1 MVLFFVLLAEIAKQ
15 DFTLFMKLKHLLFAA
30 LTATLSLS
38 ASAAETTSSV
48 RIYINPGHGS
58 FTGSDRPM
66 STIKHGNQTST
77 NVSSDTSSF
86 FESNTNL
93 QKGFGLLEKLVEY
106 GVPFDRSKNQ
116 NNSNVARRGAA
127 LDMSNNIVM
136 SHVKCG
142 GVDGGDYN
150 RNLTTIAAEVEANNF
165 DMFLS
170 IHSNASTGDH
180 NVPTHINQLLFLYR
194 GKDGNEYV
202 SGSSNM
208 AKACWVHATSNKHM
222 NYNWLSNPN
231 QPRNTESY
239 SDNRYGYYPSGKDAN
254 GYPYWIKGDITFTP
268 GWDSYTTNS
277 YSGVSYRGSYGVM
290 KHGVPGFLVEGYDHT
305 YQPGMHR
312 AMNDD
317 VCRHEG
323 EMYAKGINDYFGWGK
338 TDSYGKI
345 YGIVRD
351 HSVTMNHPYYQ
362 VTRSNTVDANTTI
375 NQTDNKKPLNGVT
388 VELYNSSGKMI
399 DSYLTDD
406 EWNGA
411 YMFKKVAPGSYTIK
425 HSRPGYG
432 DVTQSVTVTANQ
444 TNYIN
449 IDMRT
454 VADGTAV
461 QGHYAYGLKLT
472 KVDDETYTASFKSTG
487 AMSNGKII
495 LTNSSTKAQTVIE
508 TGSIKKGDN
517 SITIDAKKL
526 DADINYT
533 WAVAFDNPE
542 SKGYNQIFNNTSVAS
557 SSTRVGVA
565 IDNEETSANFGTI
578 YTITGSKLGV
588 QKFNPDFSV
597 NGSKFMANYFNY
609 PRIETN
615 SGKLYVA
622 NNDGTNPGVWV
633 YNPSGSTT
641 PSQVL
646 STQARGVAFYGT
658 GSSRKMYISGAGFA
672 YAYNIGTADSWSG
685 NMSTSLTSI
694 GKLLVNGDGDIYATD
709 NAIIASQIR
718 YSPNNVIDVPSFVV
732 SDLSGN
738 VKFNSKELNTE
749 ATDGS
754 SLEGSNGGGFAFS
767 KDKSIFAIQ
776 DGSSDNTKYEAP
788 VKIYSVKWNGS
799 TPTFIYHYTIT
810 LSGTYAV
817 DQMAFDHADN
827 LYIASRQ
834 KGLLVYAIKTPAR
847 QTVTNGSGTIKGA
860 KSPLYLVGNSDAVGN
875 WDPYKAVEFTNNG
888 QNYTITLDE
897 TVTEF
902 KISNIKSEASGD
914 WTEFDK
920 GIHSA
925 DAVITNGGTVT
936 LSHKNGSN
944 IVLPWAGVWNITVA
958 GDLSTMTATTS
969 TPRPLYIVGNTEE
982 LGAWDTEKAIK
993 VAHDGKNYSITL
1005 DENVTAF
1012 KISTSK
1018 GDETAFNNGNLAIND
1033 AITNGESV
1041 NLVANKDGGN
1051 IVLPWDGVWNITI
1064 SDDLSKLTATTETPK
1079 PLTPLYIVGN
1089 TEELGAW
1096 NTENAVEVSNNRI
1109 NYSITLDE
1117 SVTEFKIST
1126 NKGDETT
1133 FNNGNLAVSN
1143 PISNGV
1149 NVNLIADAEGSKIAL
1164 PWAGVWNITIAGD
1177 LSTLTATTSTPRPL
1191 YIVGNT
1197 AEIGAWDPANAVK
1210 IAHNGTN
1217 YNITLDENVTAFK
1230 LSTGKG
1236 DISGNWDAFD
1246 AGNLTYDAAI
1256 TNGGTVNLIAKWG
1269 TNFVLPWEG
1278 VWNITIANDLSTL
1291 TAFTSTPDPNVGP
1304 EIGPEPENAPNPDAE
1319 TPETPEADEPEDANA
1334 EGYFAYALSSSKSG
1348 NNYVFSFKSTGA
1360 RKNGIIILTNTSTN
1374 KTTEIKTGAIKKG
1387 ENTINVNAYDIP
1399 KGTYTWA
1406 VKIKNNANTKEQE
1419 IKTDNS
1425 VVYNDGTRYAR
1436 IGVAIDNNP
1445 TSKYFGTIYTM
1456 TARGQGL
1463 QKFNA
1468 DMSRNGSKILT
1479 NQFGKDNDETNANRY
1494 VRSNRLEVNEG
1505 KVYIAN
1511 YAAGAPGVFVYDPS
1525 GTTATKV
1532 SNSTY
1537 FERAI
1542 AFYGTGTSRKAF
1554 GSHNSTYNVQ
1564 RFDIGTN
1571 SSWTSGSPAKS
1582 YTNSTVL
1589 QNGDGD
1595 ILVTD
1600 KAVIVSQC
1608 RYGDNN
1614 LSVNPAFAV
1623 FDHDLNLKYKSDA
1636 INSTLNGTSNG
1647 GMAISPDYK
1656 TFAIIDGQFETAPA
1670 SGVFKNNDLNVQ
1682 VYSVSWNGSTPTF
1695 THQYGFT
1702 LSGTRQVDQMEFDYA
1717 GNLYIAS
1724 REKGLL
1730 KWAVRT
1736 SARETTTNALS
1747 TYTITG
1753 MANPA
1758 PSNVVATRKC
1768 KDEGNNTTAG
1778 TVDAEIT
1785 WKGDAGK
1792 YRIYYQTMR
1801 RDASGN
1807 RVDDNSTWQLAGEA
1821 TIASGT
1827 TGNYTHKNLAHG
1839 GDYARIYNYKVVNYY
1854 SDANYEGLSK
1864 SISGKGRTVTSY
1876 PPLVPVNV
1884 AFTQS
1889 SVEVDGVTQY
1899 TLNPQ
1904 LNISLNKDVFNAALL
1919 DDNDEPV
1926 KATKYVIVVDEATAT
1941 KLNAA
1946 SNVKAMGRF
1955 YRGPATMTANN
1966 CNHFTINDWYMVVDI
1981 EDVTPSDDLSKATK
1995 SIVWKDVDL
2004 TYTYKPQV
2012 YTSAVRTFNF
2022 TANNPES
2029 AAYKINL
2036 PSPQWNANSND
2047 GSGMG
2052 NVAQAVPV
2060 KGNIIETLVGNEDYP
2075 MGTFQKIGDLENPTN
2090 PVSITEANVIGAVGC
2105 IDPIPVTDEILN
2117 EWDITYTLILKDK
2130 EGNVISEAVQENNAT
2145 NKELYSNVQ
2154 KRIVDILGLNVGR
2167 DETTAPDGRARYTY
2181 NAEKND
2187 NYTLVVRTNYRKTVD
2202 GELVEMTS
2210 ESESSITVNPSF
2222 PAPALNGGTSSPG
2235 YVFLETSTHWDEKAN
2250 VEGDDD
2256 EYGGYFKYFY
2266 DVVMDLHW
2274 FPFEDNLVR
2283 YMGYYGKSSTGWD
2296 CVGHPVESDLWEPYQ
2311 AASIITDSEVISY
2324 NNRISKDESKALF
2337 KPVGYTKGATNWST
2351 LLAEECHAPIK
2362 VHYVWAGNEKIDDY
2376 SNAKINCEVN
2386 ANYPVVIYNQPTINV
2401 STTYQEGAYD
2411 ISAPLTRSATNG
2423 KDLYVITA
2431 NLSYQDL
2438 GMDGLVEAQDITT
2451 GLEDVALGKGT
2462 LRVYPN
2468 PATSMVTLQA
2478 PITITNV
2485 KIFTIDG
2492 QLVKEFDAD
2501 DTKVRFNVSDLNAGV
2516 YIIHAAET
2524 TTRLI
2529 KK

>member
-1 MVLFFVLLAEIAKQ
+1 MKIKQLLLAA
-15 DFTLFMKLKHLLFAA
+15 M
-30 LTATLSLS
+30 TATLSLN
-38 ASAAETTSSV
+38 ASAANPEDV

-77 NVSSDTSSF
+77 NVGTDTAGF

-208 AKACWVHATSNKHM
+208 AKKCWVHATSNKHM

-268 GWDSYTTNS
+268 GWDSYTNNS

-305 YQPGMHR
+305 YQPGLHR
-312 AMNDD
+312 ALNDD
-317 VCRHEG
+317 VARHEG

-338 TDSYGKI
+338 KDSYGKI

-351 HSVTMNHPYYQ
+351 HSVTMNHPFYQ
-362 VTRSNTVDANTTI
+362 VTRSNTVDANTSI
-375 NQTDNKKPLNGVT
+375 NQTDNKKPINHVT
-388 VELYNSSGKMI
+388 VELYNSSGALV

-425 HSRPGYG
+425 HSRVGYG
-432 DVTQSVTVTANQ
+432 DVTQSVTVTADQ
-444 TNYIN
+444 TNYLN

-495 LTNSSTKAQTVIE
+495 LTNSSTKEQTVIE

-526 DADINYT
+526 DADINYS

-588 QKFNPDFSV
+588 QKFNPDFTL

-672 YAYNIGTADSWSG
+672 YGYNIGSADSWSG
-685 NMSTSLTSI
+685 GASTTFSALGT
-694 GKLLVNGDGDIYATD
+694 LLVNGDGDIYATD

-718 YSPNNVIDVPSFVV
+718 YSPNNVIDVPSFAV

-754 SLEGSNGGGFAFS
+754 SLEGCNGGGFAFS

-817 DQMAFDHADN
+817 DQIAFDHADN

-925 DAVITNGGTVT
+925 DAAITNGGTVT

-993 VAHDGKNYSITL
+993 IAHDGKNYNITL

-1018 GDETAFNNGNLAIND
+1018 GDEATFNNGNLAISD
-1033 AITNGESV
+1033 AITNGETV

-1096 NTENAVEVSNNRI
+1096 NTENAVEVSNDRI

-1149 NVNLIADAEGSKIAL
+1149 NVNLVADADGSKIAL

-1191 YIVGNT
+1191 GSLYIVGGSY
-1197 AEIGAWDPANAVK
+1197 AIGDWDPSKAVEIGNDGENYTITIKAPA
-1210 IAHNGTN
+1210 T
-1217 YNITLDENVTAFK
+1217 EFK
-1230 LSTGKG
+1230 LSTNKG
-1236 DISGNWDAFD
+1236 VTPNVWTEFD
-1246 AGNLTYDAAI
+1246 AGNLTTNEAI
-1256 TNGGTVNLIAKWG
+1256 TNGGTINLIAQHSYN
-1269 TNFVLPWEG
+1269 NFILPWEG
-1278 VWNITIANDLSTL
+1278 EWNITISRDLSTL
-1291 TAFTSTPDPNVGP
+1291 TASTTTPNPYEGP
-1304 EIGPEPENAPNPDAE
+1304 GIGPEPENAPNPDAE
-1319 TPETPEADEPEDANA
+1319 IPEVEEPEDANA
-1334 EGYFAYALSSSKSG
+1334 EGYFAYDLQSSKSG
-1348 NNYVFSFKSTGA
+1348 NVYTFSFKSTGA
-1360 RKNGIIILTNTSTN
+1360 RKNGVIVLTNTST
-1374 KTTEIKTGAIKKG
+1374 KETKEIKTGAIIKG
-1387 ENTINVNAYDIP
+1387 QNTVTVNAYDIA
-1399 KGTYTWA
+1399 KGDYTWA
-1406 VKIKNNANTKEQE
+1406 IKLQNNANSNVTQVGS
-1419 IKTDNS
+1419 DNS
-1425 VVYNDGTRYAR
+1425 ITYYGNSADAR
-1436 IGVAIDNNP
+1436 IGIAIDNDQ
-1445 TSKYFGTIYTM
+1445 TSANFGTIYTL
-1456 TARGQGL
+1456 TAMGQGL
-1463 QKFNA
+1463 QKFNP
-1468 DMSRNGSKILT
+1468 DLSKNGGKLIT
-1479 NQFGKDNDETNANRY
+1479 GMFGKDTDASTSSNKFY
-1494 VRSNRLEVNEG
+1494 RSNRIEVENG

-1511 YAAGAPGVFVYDPS
+1511 YANYNTGMWEYDP
-1525 GTTATKV
+1525 ATNASPRNITNV
-1532 SNSTY
+1532 Y
-1537 FERAI
+1537 YERGL
-1542 AFYGTGTSRKAF
+1542 AFYGEGSSRKVF
-1554 GSHNSTYNVQ
+1554 STHENRLQ
-1564 RFDIGTN
+1564 RFDIGTGT
-1571 SSWTSGSPAKS
+1571 SWTSGSPAKS
-1582 YTNSTVL
+1582 YTTAGVMD
-1589 QNGDGD
+1589 NGDGD
-1595 ILVTD
+1595 VLVTD
-1600 KAVIVSQC
+1600 KVVIVSQN
-1608 RYGDNN
+1608 RYAGNN
-1614 LSVNPAFAV
+1614 LSVAPAFAV
-1623 FDHDLNLKYKSDA
+1623 FDHNLNLILKSDV
-1636 INSTLNGTSNG
+1636 INSTLNGSSNG
-1647 GMAISPDYK
+1647 GMAITPDYK
-1656 TFAIIDGQFETAPA
+1656 TFAIADGYNESTKADI
-1670 SGVFKNNDLNVQ
+1670 SVQ
-1682 VYSVSWNGSTPTF
+1682 VYSVTWNGSTPTF
-1695 THQYGFT
+1695 THQYSIP
-1702 LSGTRQVDQMEFDYA
+1702 LSGTKLVDQMEFDHA
-1717 GNLYIAS
+1717 GNLLIAS
-1724 REKGLL
+1724 RQKGLL
-1730 KWAVRT
+1730 KWAVKT
-1736 SARETTTNALS
+1736 SARATTTNALS
-1747 TYTITG
+1747 SYTITG
-1753 MANPA
+1753 LGRDVA
-1758 PSNVVATRKC
+1758 PTNVVATRKC
-1768 KDEGNNTTAG
+1768 NGEGGNSAAG

-1785 WKGDAGK
+1785 WSGDAGDYK
-1792 YRIYYQTMR
+1792 VYYQTMR
-1801 RDASGN
+1801 RNASGN
-1807 RVDDNSTWQLAGEA
+1807 REYDNNGTWVEAGTA
-1821 TIASGT
+1821 TIASGST
-1827 TGNYTHKNLAHG
+1827 TGKFTHKNLAS
-1839 GDYARIYNYKVVNYY
+1839 GDGYARIYNYKVANYY
-1854 SDANYEGLSK
+1854 SAASYVSETKSK

-1876 PPLVPVNV
+1876 PTQVPVNV

-1899 TLNPQ
+1899 TLDPQ
-1904 LNISLNKDVFNAALL
+1904 LNISLNTDVFNASLL
-1919 DDNDEPV
+1919 DDNDESV
-1926 KATKYVIVVDEATAT
+1926 KATKYVVVVDAATA
-1941 KLNAA
+1941 KILNRA
-1946 SNVKAMGRF
+1946 SNVDEVGRF
-1955 YRGPATMTANN
+1955 YCGPATMTANN
-1966 CNHFTINDWYMVVDI
+1966 CNHFGINDWYMVVDV
-1981 EDVTPSDDLSKATK
+1981 EDVTPADDLSKATK
-1995 SIVWKDVDL
+1995 SLVWKDVDFD
-2004 TYTYKPQV
+2004 YTYKAQV

-2022 TANNPES
+2022 TANALES
-2029 AAYKINL
+2029 ATCKISF
-2036 PSPQWNANSND
+2036 PITQWKANSND
-2047 GSGMG
+2047 GSGIG
-2052 NVAQAVPV
+2052 NVAEAIPV
-2060 KGNIIETLVGNEDYP
+2060 TGNIIESLAGNEDYP
-2075 MGTFQKIGDLENPTN
+2075 MGTFQKIGDIENPTN
-2090 PVSITEANVIGAVGC
+2090 PVEMTKANMIGAIGY
-2105 IDPIPVTDEILN
+2105 IDPLPVVDEILN

-2130 EGNVISEAVQENNAT
+2130 EGKVISEVVQESNAT

-2167 DETTAPDGRARYTY
+2167 DETTSPDGRTRYTY
-2181 NAEKND
+2181 NAGKND
-2187 NYTLVVRTNYRKTVD
+2187 NYTLLVRTTYRKTID
-2202 GELVEMTS
+2202 GKLVEKIN
-2210 ESESSITVNPSF
+2210 ESEAPITVNPSF
-2222 PAPALNGGTSSPG
+2222 PEPVIDPYKTPG
-2235 YVFLETSTHWDEKAN
+2235 YVMLETGTHWDANAEKS
-2250 VEGDDD
+2250 EEDQS
-2256 EYGGYFKYFY
+2256 GGYFKYYY
-2266 DVVMDLHW
+2266 DVVMDVTW
-2274 FPFEDNLVR
+2274 NPFNDNMVR
-2283 YMGYYGKSSTGWD
+2283 YMGYYGKGWD
-2296 CVGHPVESDLWEPYQ
+2296 CVGHPVESNIWELYQ
-2311 AASIITDSEVISY
+2311 AASILTDADIEGYYNKRITNDFKE
-2324 NNRISKDESKALF
+2324 EKATL
-2337 KPVGYTKGATNWST
+2337 KGIGYTKGATNWST
-2351 LLAEECHAPIK
+2351 LLAEKGHIPVK
-2362 VHYVWAGNEKIDDY
+2362 VHYVWAGNEKLTDKSKASVTWEI
-2376 SNAKINCEVN
+2376 S
-2386 ANYPVVIYNQPTINV
+2386 ANYPVVICDEPMIKV
-2401 STTYQEGAYD
+2401 STTGNNDIYD
-2411 ISAPLTRSATNG
+2411 ISTPQTRSRSAVGG
-2423 KDLYVITA
+2423 KDLVVIATT
-2431 NLSYQDL
+2431 NQQYKSMEMDEIVENNDL
-2438 GMDGLVEAQDITT
+2438 IFT
-2451 GLEDVALGKGT
+2451 GVEDVAFGKGV
-2462 LRVYPN
+2462 LMVYPN
-2468 PATSMVTLQA
+2468 PAQSEVTIRSTTALGD
-2478 PITITNV
+2478 V

-2492 QLVKEFDAD
+2492 QLVKEFESGE
-2501 DTKVRFNVSDLNAGV
+2501 TKAKLNVSDLTSGV
-2516 YIIHAAET
+2516 YVVSASST
-2524 TTRLI
+2524 TTRMI

>member
-1 MVLFFVLLAEIAKQ
+1 MKRDFFLWFCFFVFLAKIAKQ

-30 LTATLSLS
+30 LTATLSLG

-208 AKACWVHATSNKHM
+208 AKKCWVHATSNKHM

-254 GYPYWIKGDITFTP
+254 GYPYWIKGDITFTH
-268 GWDSYTTNS
+268 GWDRHTNKS

-305 YQPGMHR
+305 YQPAMHR
-312 AMNDD
+312 ALNDD
-317 VCRHEG
+317 VARHEG

-351 HSVTMNHPYYQ
+351 HSVTMNHPFYQ
-362 VTRSNTVDANTTI
+362 VTRSNTVDANTSI
-375 NQTDNKKPLNGVT
+375 NQTDNKKPINHVT
-388 VELYNSSGKMI
+388 VELYNSSGALV

-425 HSRPGYG
+425 HSRVGYG
-432 DVTQSVTVTANQ
+432 EVTQSVTVTANQ
-444 TNYIN
+444 TNYLN

-472 KVDDETYTASFKSTG
+472 KVDDATYTASFKSTG

-495 LTNSSTKAQTVIE
+495 LTNSSTKEQTIIE

-542 SKGYNQIFNNTSVAS
+542 SKGYKQIFNNTSVAS

-588 QKFNPDFSV
+588 QKFNPNFSV

-615 SGKLYVA
+615 SGKLYVV

-672 YAYNIGTADSWSG
+672 YGYNIGSADSWSG
-685 NMSTSLTSI
+685 GASTTFSAL

-718 YSPNNVIDVPSFVV
+718 YAPNNVIDVPSFAV
-732 SDLSGN
+732 SDLSRN
-738 VKFNSKELNTE
+738 IKFNSKELNTE

-860 KSPLYLVGNSDAVGN
+860 KSPLYLVGNSNTVGN

-888 QNYTITLDE
+888 KNYTITLDE

-925 DAVITNGGTVT
+925 EAAITNGGTVT

-958 GDLSTMTATTS
+958 GDLSTLTATTS

-982 LGAWDTEKAIK
+982 LGAWDTEKAVK
-993 VAHDGKNYSITL
+993 VAHNGKNYTITL

-1018 GDETAFNNGNLAIND
+1018 GDETAFNNGNLTIND

-1149 NVNLIADAEGSKIAL
+1149 NVNLVADAEGGKIAL

-1191 YIVGNT
+1191 GSLYIVGGSY
-1197 AEIGAWDPANAVK
+1197 AIGDWDPSKAVEIGNDGENYTITIKAPA
-1210 IAHNGTN
+1210 T
-1217 YNITLDENVTAFK
+1217 EFK
-1230 LSTGKG
+1230 LSTKRGG
-1236 DISGNWDAFD
+1236 WSEFD
-1246 AGNLTYDAAI
+1246 AGNLTTNEAI
-1256 TNGGTVNLIAKWG
+1256 TNGCTINLIAQHSYN
-1269 TNFVLPWEG
+1269 NFILPWEG
-1278 VWNITIANDLSTL
+1278 EWNITISRDLSTL
-1291 TAFTSTPDPNVGP
+1291 TASTTTPNPYEGP
-1304 EIGPEPENAPNPDAE
+1304 GIGPEPENAPNPDAE
-1319 TPETPEADEPEDANA
+1319 PGETPEGEDPEAA
-1334 EGYFAYALSSSKSG
+1334 QTEGYFAYDLQSSKSG
-1348 NNYVFSFKSTGA
+1348 NDYIFKFKSTGA
-1360 RKNGIIILTNTSTN
+1360 KNNGYIVLTNKSTGV
-1374 KTTEIKTGAIKKG
+1374 KTEIRTKIIKG
-1387 ENTINVNAYDIP
+1387 DNTVTINAYDIL
-1399 KGTYTWA
+1399 KGNYTWA
-1406 VKIKNNANTKEQE
+1406 VKIKNKANSEVKQ
-1419 IKTDNS
+1419 IASNNS
-1425 VVYNDGTRYAR
+1425 ITYYGNSNNAR
-1436 IGVAIDNNP
+1436 IGVAIDNDQ
-1445 TSKYFGTIYTM
+1445 TSANFGTIYTL
-1456 TARGQGL
+1456 TAMGQGL
-1463 QKFNA
+1463 QKFNP
-1468 DMSRNGSKILT
+1468 DLSTNGGKLIT
-1479 NQFGKDNDETNANRY
+1479 GKFGKDTDASTSSY
-1494 VRSNRLEVNEG
+1494 KFYRSNRIEVEDG

-1511 YAAGAPGVFVYDPS
+1511 YANYNTGMWEYDPVTNAS
-1525 GTTATKV
+1525 PRNITNV
-1532 SNSTY
+1532 Y
-1537 FERAI
+1537 YERGL
-1542 AFYGTGTSRKAF
+1542 AFYGEGSSRKVF
-1554 GSHNSTYNVQ
+1554 STHENNLQ
-1564 RFDIGTN
+1564 RFDIGTGT
-1571 SSWTSGSPAKS
+1571 SWTSGSPAKK
-1582 YTNSTVL
+1582 YTTAGIMD
-1589 QNGDGD
+1589 NGDGD
-1595 ILVTD
+1595 VLVTD
-1600 KAVIVSQC
+1600 KAVIVSQN
-1608 RYGDNN
+1608 RYAGNN
-1614 LSVNPAFAV
+1614 LSVAPAFAV
-1623 FDHDLNLKYKSDA
+1623 FDHNLNLILKSDV
-1636 INSTLNGTSNG
+1636 INNTLNGSSNG
-1647 GMAISPDYK
+1647 GMAITPDYK
-1656 TFAIIDGQFETAPA
+1656 TFAIADGYNESTKA
-1670 SGVFKNNDLNVQ
+1670 DINVQ

-1695 THQYGFT
+1695 THQYSIP
-1702 LSGTRQVDQMEFDYA
+1702 LSGTKLVDQMEFDYA

-1730 KWAVRT
+1730 KWAVKT
-1736 SARETTTNALS
+1736 SDRVTTTNARS
-1747 TYTITG
+1747 EYTITG
-1753 MANPA
+1753 LANTA
-1758 PSNVVATRKC
+1758 PTNVVATRKC
-1768 KDEGNNTTAG
+1768 YSEGSNNTAG

-1785 WKGDAGK
+1785 WKGEAGQ

-1807 RVDDNSTWQLAGEA
+1807 RVEDNSTWQLAGTA
-1821 TIASGT
+1821 NIASGAT
-1827 TGNYTHKNLAHG
+1827 TGKYTHQNLAHG

-1854 SDANYEGLSK
+1854 SSANHEGLSK

-1876 PPLVPVNV
+1876 PPQVPVNV

-1889 SVEVDGVTQY
+1889 SIEVDGVTQY
-1899 TLNPQ
+1899 TLDPQ
-1904 LNISLNKDVFNAALL
+1904 LNISLNADVFNTSLL
-1919 DDNDEPV
+1919 DDNDELV
-1926 KATKYVIVVDEATAT
+1926 KATKYVVVVDAATA
-1941 KLNAA
+1941 KILNRA
-1946 SNVKAMGRF
+1946 SNVEEVGRF
-1955 YRGPATMTANN
+1955 YCGPATMTANN
-1966 CNHFTINDWYMVVDI
+1966 CNHFGINDWYMVVDF
-1981 EDVTPSDDLSKATK
+1981 ENVTPADDLSKATK
-1995 SIVWKDVDL
+1995 SLVWKDVEL
-2004 TYTYKPQV
+2004 THTYKPQV

-2022 TANNPES
+2022 VANDSES

-2052 NVAQAVPV
+2052 NVAEAIPV
-2060 KGNIIETLVGNEDYP
+2060 TGNIIESLASNEDYP
-2075 MGTFQKIGDLENPTN
+2075 MGTFQKIGDIENPTN
-2090 PVSITEANVIGAVGC
+2090 PISITKANVIGATGC
-2105 IDPIPVTDEILN
+2105 IDPLPVVDEILN

-2130 EGNVISEAVQENNAT
+2130 EGKVISEVVQESNAT
-2145 NKELYSNVQ
+2145 NKELYSNTQ

-2167 DETTAPDGRARYTY
+2167 DETTSPDGRTRYAY
-2181 NAEKND
+2181 NAGKND
-2187 NYTLVVRTNYRKTVD
+2187 NYTLLVRTTYRKTID
-2202 GELVEMTS
+2202 GKLVEKTN
-2210 ESESSITVNPSF
+2210 ESEAPITVNPSF
-2222 PAPALNGGTSSPG
+2222 PNPELDEYSCPG
-2235 YVFLETSTHWDEKAN
+2235 YLFLEESTHWDEKAN

-2266 DVVMDLHW
+2266 DVAMDIKW
-2274 FPFEDNLVR
+2274 IDFNDNLVR
-2283 YMGYYGKSSTGWD
+2283 YMGYYGKGKD
-2296 CVGHPVESDLWEPYQ
+2296 CVGHPVESNIWTPYQ
-2311 AASIITDSEVISY
+2311 AASILTDEVVGRY
-2324 NNRISKDESKALF
+2324 NNRITNNNKDYTKAQL
-2337 KPVGYTKGATNWST
+2337 KGIGYTGSENWSA
-2351 LLAEECHAPIK
+2351 LATEAGHFPIK
-2362 VHYVWAGNEKIDDY
+2362 VHYAWAGNEKLTVRDSASIQWEL
-2376 SNAKINCEVN
+2376 S
-2386 ANYPVVIYNQPTINV
+2386 ANYPVVIYDEPMIKV
-2401 STTYQEGAYD
+2401 STTYQEGVHD
-2411 ISAPLTRSATNG
+2411 ISAPLTRNAVGG
-2423 KDLYVITA
+2423 KDMYVITTT
-2431 NLSYQDL
+2431 NQKYQAL
-2438 GMDGLVEAQDITT
+2438 VMDDIIEVKDEITT
-2451 GLEDVALGKGT
+2451 GVEDVNVAKGT
-2462 LRVYPN
+2462 LRLYPN
-2468 PATSMVTLQA
+2468 PANSVVTLQA
-2478 PITITNV
+2478 WTVLDDV
-2485 KIFTIDG
+2485 KVFTIDG
-2492 QLVKEFDAD
+2492 QLVKEFDAN
-2501 DTKVRFNVSDLNAGV
+2501 DTKVKFNVSDLPAGV
-2516 YIIHAAET
+2516 YIIHAAGA
-2524 TTRLI
+2524 TTRMI

>member
-1 MVLFFVLLAEIAKQ
+1 
-15 DFTLFMKLKHLLFAA
+15 MKLKHLLLAA
-30 LTATLSLS
+30 VTATLSLS

-66 STIKHGNQTST
+66 STIKHGSQTST
-77 NVSSDTSSF
+77 SVGSDTAGF

-116 NNSNVARRGAA
+116 SNSNAARKGAA
-127 LDMSNNIVM
+127 LDMSQNIVM

-150 RNLTTIAAEVEANNF
+150 RNLNTIAAEVEANNF
-165 DMFLS
+165 DMFIS

-180 NVPTHINQLLFLYR
+180 NVPTHINQVLFLYR
-194 GKDGNEYV
+194 GTDGNPYV
-202 SGSSNM
+202 SGSDKM

-290 KHGVPGFLVEGYDHT
+290 KHKVPGFLVEGYDHT
-305 YQPGMHR
+305 YQPGLHR

-317 VCRHEG
+317 VARHEG

-351 HSVTMNHPYYQ
+351 HSVVMDNPYYQ

-375 NQTDNKKPLNGVT
+375 NQTDNKKPLNGVS
-388 VELYNSSGKMI
+388 VSLYNSSGTLV

-461 QGHYAYGLKLT
+461 QGHYAYGLSLT
-472 KVDDETYTASFKSTG
+472 ESSDKKTYTASFKSTG

-495 LTNSSTKAQTVIE
+495 LTNKSTGAQTVIQTGAIQQGSNSVTIDAQTLE
-508 TGSIKKGDN
+508 TDEKYSWAVVFDNPASKGYKLLKEDN
-517 SITIDAKKL
+517 SIT
-526 DADINYT
+526 YT
-533 WAVAFDNPE
+533 GTYKA
-542 SKGYNQIFNNTSVAS
+542 
-557 SSTRVGVA
+557 RVGVA
-565 IDNEETSANFGTI
+565 VDNDETSANFGTI
-578 YTITGSKLGV
+578 YTITGYGQGM
-588 QKFNPDFSV
+588 QKFNPDFSK
-597 NGSKFMANYFNY
+597 NGSKFMTSYFGISNISNSV
-609 PRIETN
+609 RLETN
-615 SGKLYVA
+615 GGKVYIA
-622 NNDGTNPGVWV
+622 NNDDSSAGVWV
-633 YNPSGSTT
+633 WNPSTSSHSRVVSTK
-641 PSQVL
+641 
-646 STQARGVAFYGT
+646 AAGVAFSGT
-658 GSSRKMYISGAGFA
+658 GSSRKMYISGPSYA
-672 YAYNIGTADSWSG
+672 YGYNIGTSDSWSSSA
-685 NMSTSLTSI
+685 STTFSNI
-694 GKLLVNGDGDIYATD
+694 GTLLVNGDGDIYVTD

-718 YSPNNVIDVPSFVV
+718 YAPNNVIDVPSFAV

-754 SLEGSNGGGFAFS
+754 SLEGCNGGGFAFS
-767 KDKSIFAIQ
+767 KDKSIFAVVEGATNIT
-776 DGSSDNTKYEAP
+776 SIEVP

-799 TPTFIYHYTIT
+799 TPTFIYHYTLS
-810 LSGTYAV
+810 LSGTYGI

-827 LYIASRQ
+827 LYLASRQ

-847 QTVTNGSGTIKGA
+847 ETRTNGSGEITGA
-860 KSPLYLVGNSDAVGN
+860 KPRTPLYIVGNSSAIGA
-875 WDPYKAVEFTNNG
+875 WDPAKAVEFTNNG
-888 QNYTITLDE
+888 NNYTITLNE
-897 TVTEF
+897 PTTEF
-902 KISNIKSEASGD
+902 KISTAKGETSGD
-914 WTEFDK
+914 WTAFDA
-920 GIHSA
+920 GNLTTNES
-925 DAVITNGGTVT
+925 ITNGGTVKLT
-936 LSHKNGSN
+936 AQHGGN

-958 GDLSTMTATTS
+958 ADLSTLTATTS
-969 TPRPLYIVGNTEE
+969 TPQPLYIVGNSDNV
-982 LGAWDTEKAIK
+982 GAWDTNNAVKFS
-993 VAHDGKNYSITL
+993 HDGSNYTFTL
-1005 DENVTAF
+1005 DESATEF

-1018 GDETAFNNGNLAIND
+1018 GDLE
-1033 AITNGESV
+1033 
-1041 NLVANKDGGN
+1041 
-1051 IVLPWDGVWNITI
+1051 
-1064 SDDLSKLTATTETPK
+1064 
-1079 PLTPLYIVGN
+1079 
-1089 TEELGAW
+1089 
-1096 NTENAVEVSNNRI
+1096 
-1109 NYSITLDE
+1109 
-1117 SVTEFKIST
+1117 
-1126 NKGDETT
+1126 T
-1133 FNNGNLAVSN
+1133 FNNGNRTPDAA
-1143 PISNGV
+1143 ITNGGTVRLSV
-1149 NVNLIADAEGSKIAL
+1149 NKEGNNIVL
-1164 PWAGVWNITIAGD
+1164 PWAGVWNIKVAND
-1177 LSTLTATTSTPRPL
+1177 FSTLTATTSTPRPL
-1191 YIVGNT
+1191 YIVGT
-1197 AEIGAWDPANAVK
+1197 TEAIGAWDPNKAVK

-1217 YNITLDENVTAFK
+1217 YNITLDENVKAFK
-1230 LSTGKG
+1230 ISTNKG
-1236 DISGNWDAFD
+1236 DWSAFD
-1246 AGNLTYDAAI
+1246 AGNLTFDAAI
-1256 TNGGTVNLIAKWG
+1256 TNGGTVNLRAEWG
-1269 TNFVLPWEG
+1269 TDFILPWEG
-1278 VWNITIANDLSTL
+1278 IWDITIANDLSTL

-1319 TPETPEADEPEDANA
+1319 TPETPEADEPEDAQT

-1348 NNYVFSFKSTGA
+1348 NDYVFNFKSTGA

-1406 VKIKNNANTKEQE
+1406 VKLQNNANSTVTQVGNNAD
-1419 IKTDNS
+1419 IVQGN
-1425 VVYNDGTRYAR
+1425 GR
-1436 IGVAIDNNP
+1436 IGVAIDNDQ
-1445 TSKYFGTIYTM
+1445 TSKNFGAIYTI
-1456 TARGQGL
+1456 TGIGKGL

-1468 DMSRNGSKILT
+1468 DMSKSGGMILT
-1479 NQFGKDNDETNANRY
+1479 GKFGQESGTTN
-1494 VRSNRLEVNEG
+1494 RSNRLEVNGG

-1511 YAAGAPGVFVYDPS
+1511 YAADNPGVWVYDPNGSETVTRVS
-1525 GTTATKV
+1525 GGG
-1532 SNSTY
+1532 Y
-1537 FERAI
+1537 YERAI
-1542 AFYGTGTSRKAF
+1542 AFYGEGANRKAF
-1554 GSHNSTYNVQ
+1554 SSHLNAKQVQ

-1571 SSWTSGSPAKS
+1571 TTWTSNSPSA
-1582 YTNSTVL
+1582 YFYQAGVL
-1589 QNGDGD
+1589 DNGDGD
-1595 ILVTD
+1595 IVATNN
-1600 KAVIVSQC
+1600 AVIVSQN
-1608 RYGDNN
+1608 RFAGNN
-1614 LSVNPAFAV
+1614 LATNPAFV
-1623 FDHDLNLKYKSDA
+1623 VLDYNMNLKYKSNV
-1636 INSTLNGTSNG
+1636 INGTLNGTNNG
-1647 GMAISPDYK
+1647 GMAITPDFK
-1656 TFAIIDGQFETAPA
+1656 TFAIADSHVEN
-1670 SGVFKNNDLNVQ
+1670 SGADISVQ
-1682 VYSVSWNGSTPTF
+1682 VYSVTWSGSTPTF
-1695 THQYGFT
+1695 THQYSFK
-1702 LSGTRQVDQMEFDYA
+1702 LSGTQQVDQMEFDHA
-1717 GNLYIAS
+1717 GNLLIAS
-1724 REKGLL
+1724 RQKGLL
-1730 KWAVRT
+1730 KWAVKT
-1736 SARETTTNALS
+1736 SARTTTTNALS
-1747 TYTITG
+1747 SYTITG

-1785 WKGDAGK
+1785 WSGDAGK

-1807 RVDDNSTWQLAGEA
+1807 RIEDNSTWQLAGEA

-1854 SDANYEGLSK
+1854 SDADYEGLSK

-1876 PPLVPVNV
+1876 PPQVPVNV
-1884 AFTQS
+1884 AFSQS

-1904 LNISLNKDVFNAALL
+1904 LNISLNEDVFNASLL

-1926 KATKYVIVVDEATAT
+1926 KATKYVIVVDEATAA

-1981 EDVTPSDDLSKATK
+1981 EDVTPSGDLSKANK

-2022 TANNPES
+2022 VANDPES
-2029 AAYKINL
+2029 AAYNINL
-2036 PSPQWNANSND
+2036 PSPQWKANSND
-2047 GSGMG
+2047 GSGIG
-2052 NVAQAVPV
+2052 NVAEAIPV
-2060 KGNIIETLVGNEDYP
+2060 TGNIIESLAGNEDYP
-2075 MGTFQKIGDLENPTN
+2075 MGTFQKIGDIENPTN
-2090 PVSITEANVIGAVGC
+2090 PISITEANVIGAVGF
-2105 IDPIPVTDEILN
+2105 IDPLPVTDDILN

-2167 DETTAPDGRARYTY
+2167 DETTSPDERVRYTY
-2181 NAEKND
+2181 NASKNEA
-2187 NYTLVVRTNYRKTVD
+2187 YTLVVRTNYSKTVD
-2202 GELVEMTS
+2202 GELIEMTNEK
-2210 ESESSITVNPSF
+2210 ESPITVNPSF
-2222 PAPALNGGTSSPG
+2222 PEPVIDPYKTPG
-2235 YVFLETSTHWDEKAN
+2235 YVFMNENHWDEKCKDN
-2250 VEGDDD
+2250 EGNDINN
-2256 EYGGYFKYFY
+2256 GYFKYYY
-2266 DVVMDLHW
+2266 DVVMDVTW
-2274 FPFEDNLVR
+2274 NPFEDNMVR
-2283 YMGYYGKSSTGWD
+2283 YMGYYGKSNKGWE
-2296 CVGHPVESDLWEPYQ
+2296 CVGHPVESNIWTPYQ
-2311 AASIITDSEVISY
+2311 AASILTDSEVLHY
-2324 NNRISKDESKALF
+2324 NTRITDNGKDLSKALLNGI
-2337 KPVGYTKGATNWST
+2337 GYTNNANWST
-2351 LLAEECHAPIK
+2351 LIAEEGHLPVK
-2362 VHYVWAGNEKIDDY
+2362 VHYVWAGNEKLTNVSEAEIAWEI
-2376 SNAKINCEVN
+2376 S
-2386 ANYPVVIYNQPTINV
+2386 ANYPVVIFDEPMIKV
-2401 STTYQEGAYD
+2401 STTANNDIYD
-2411 ISAPLTRSATNG
+2411 ISTPQTRSAVGG
-2423 KDLYVITA
+2423 KDLYVITTT
-2431 NLSYQDL
+2431 NNDYKVLN
-2438 GMDGLVEAQDITT
+2438 MDGIVETIDVTT
-2451 GLEDVALGKGT
+2451 GVEDVNVAKGT
-2462 LRVYPN
+2462 LRLYPN
-2468 PATSMVTLQA
+2468 PANSIVTLQA
-2478 PITITNV
+2478 WTVLDDV
-2485 KIFTIDG
+2485 KIFTVDG
-2492 QLVKEFDAD
+2492 QLVKEFEAD
-2501 DTKVRFNVSDLNAGV
+2501 DTRVKFNVSDLPTGV
-2516 YIIHAAET
+2516 YIVHAAGT

>member
-1 MVLFFVLLAEIAKQ
+1 
-15 DFTLFMKLKHLLFAA
+15 MKLKHLLLAVT
-30 LTATLSLS
+30 TASLALS
-38 ASAAETTSSV
+38 ASAANPNATVSQV

-208 AKACWVHATSNKHM
+208 AKKCWVHATSNKHM

-268 GWDSYTTNS
+268 GWDSYTNNS

-305 YQPGMHR
+305 YQPAMHR
-312 AMNDD
+312 ALNDD
-317 VCRHEG
+317 VARHEG

-351 HSVTMNHPYYQ
+351 HSVTMNHPFYQ
-362 VTRSNTVDANTTI
+362 VTRSNTVDANTSI
-375 NQTDNKKPLNGVT
+375 NQTDNKKPINHVT
-388 VELYNSSGKMI
+388 VELYNSSGALV

-425 HSRPGYG
+425 HSRVGYG
-432 DVTQSVTVTANQ
+432 EVTQSVTVTANQ
-444 TNYIN
+444 TNYLN

-472 KVDDETYTASFKSTG
+472 KVDDATYTASFKSTG

-495 LTNSSTKAQTVIE
+495 LTNSSTKEQTIIE

-542 SKGYNQIFNNTSVAS
+542 SKGYKQIFNNTSVAS

-615 SGKLYVA
+615 SGKLYVV

-641 PSQVL
+641 PTQVL
-646 STQARGVAFYGT
+646 STQACGVAFSGT
-658 GSSRKMYISGAGFA
+658 GSSRKMYLSGKKFA
-672 YAYNIGTADSWSG
+672 YGYNIGTADSWSG
-685 NMSTSLTSI
+685 GASTTFSALGT
-694 GKLLVNGDGDIYATD
+694 LLVNGDGDIYATD

-718 YSPNNVIDVPSFVV
+718 YSPNNVIDVPSFAV
-732 SDLSGN
+732 SDLSRN
-738 VKFNSKELNTE
+738 IKFNSKELNTE

-776 DGSSDNTKYEAP
+776 EGATNNTSIEAP

-860 KSPLYLVGNSDAVGN
+860 KSPLYLVGNSNAVGN

-925 DAVITNGGTVT
+925 DAAITNGGTVT

-958 GDLSTMTATTS
+958 GDLSTLTATTS

-993 VAHDGKNYSITL
+993 VAHDGKNYNITL

-1018 GDETAFNNGNLAIND
+1018 GDEATFNNGNLAISE
-1033 AITNGESV
+1033 AITNGETV

-1051 IVLPWDGVWNITI
+1051 IVLPWDGVWNIII
-1064 SDDLSKLTATTETPK
+1064 SNDLSKLTASTETPK

-1191 YIVGNT
+1191 GSLYIVGGSY
-1197 AEIGAWDPANAVK
+1197 AIGDWDPSKAVEIGNDGENYTITIKAPA
-1210 IAHNGTN
+1210 T
-1217 YNITLDENVTAFK
+1217 EFK
-1230 LSTGKG
+1230 LSTKRGG
-1236 DISGNWDAFD
+1236 WSEFD
-1246 AGNLTYDAAI
+1246 AGNLTTNEAI
-1256 TNGGTVNLIAKWG
+1256 TNGGTINLIAQHSYN
-1269 TNFVLPWEG
+1269 NFILPWEG
-1278 VWNITIANDLSTL
+1278 EWDITISRDLSTL
-1291 TAFTSTPDPNVGP
+1291 TASTTTPNPYEGP
-1304 EIGPEPENAPNPDAE
+1304 GIGPEPENAPNPDAE
-1319 TPETPEADEPEDANA
+1319 PGETPEGEDPEAA
-1334 EGYFAYALSSSKSG
+1334 QTEGYFAYDLQSSKSG
-1348 NNYVFSFKSTGA
+1348 NNYIFKFKSTGA
-1360 RKNGIIILTNTSTN
+1360 KNNGYIVLTNKSTGV
-1374 KTTEIKTGAIKKG
+1374 KTEIRTKIIKG
-1387 ENTINVNAYDIP
+1387 DNTVTINAYDIL
-1399 KGTYTWA
+1399 KGDYTWA
-1406 VKIKNNANTKEQE
+1406 VKINNKANSEVTQ
-1419 IKTDNS
+1419 IASNNS
-1425 VVYNDGTRYAR
+1425 ITYYGNSNNAR
-1436 IGVAIDNNP
+1436 IGVAIDNDQ
-1445 TSKYFGTIYTM
+1445 TSANFGTIYTL
-1456 TARGQGL
+1456 TAMGQGL
-1463 QKFNA
+1463 QKFNP
-1468 DMSRNGSKILT
+1468 DLSTNGGKLIT
-1479 NQFGKDNDETNANRY
+1479 GKFGKDTDASTSPY
-1494 VRSNRLEVNEG
+1494 KFYRSNRIEVEDG

-1511 YAAGAPGVFVYDPS
+1511 YANYNTGMWEYDPVTNAS
-1525 GTTATKV
+1525 PRNITNV
-1532 SNSTY
+1532 Y
-1537 FERAI
+1537 YERGL
-1542 AFYGTGTSRKAF
+1542 AFYGEGSSRKVF
-1554 GSHNSTYNVQ
+1554 STHENNLQ
-1564 RFDIGTN
+1564 RFDIGT
-1571 SSWTSGSPAKS
+1571 STSWTSGSPAKK
-1582 YTNSTVL
+1582 YTTAGIMD
-1589 QNGDGD
+1589 NGDGD
-1595 ILVTD
+1595 ILVTNN
-1600 KAVIVSQC
+1600 AVIVSQN
-1608 RYGDNN
+1608 RYAGNN
-1614 LSVNPAFAV
+1614 QSVAPAFAV
-1623 FDHDLNLKYKSDA
+1623 FDHNLNLISKSHV
-1636 INSTLNGTSNG
+1636 INNTLNGSSNG
-1647 GMAISPDYK
+1647 GMAITSDYK
-1656 TFAIIDGQFETAPA
+1656 TFAIIDGYNESSP
-1670 SGVFKNNDLNVQ
+1670 GDLKVQ

-1695 THQYGFT
+1695 THQYSFA
-1702 LSGTRQVDQMEFDYA
+1702 LSGTRQVDQMEFDHA

-1730 KWAVRT
+1730 KWAVKT
-1736 SARETTTNALS
+1736 SDRVTTTNARS
-1747 TYTITG
+1747 EYTITG
-1753 MANPA
+1753 LANTA
-1758 PSNVVATRKC
+1758 PTNVVATRKC
-1768 KDEGNNTTAG
+1768 YSEGSNNTAG

-1785 WKGDAGK
+1785 WKGEAGQ

-1807 RVDDNSTWQLAGEA
+1807 RVEDNSTWQLAGTA
-1821 TIASGT
+1821 NIASGAT
-1827 TGNYTHKNLAHG
+1827 TGKYTHQNLAHG
-1839 GDYARIYNYKVVNYY
+1839 SDYARIYNYKVVNYY
-1854 SDANYEGLSK
+1854 SSANHEGLSK

-1876 PPLVPVNV
+1876 PPQVPVNV

-1899 TLNPQ
+1899 TLDPQ
-1904 LNISLNKDVFNAALL
+1904 LNISLNPEVFNASLR
-1919 DDNDEPV
+1919 DDNDELV
-1926 KATKYVIVVDEATAT
+1926 KATKYVVVVDAATA
-1941 KLNAA
+1941 KILNRA
-1946 SNVKAMGRF
+1946 SNVEEVGRF
-1955 YRGPATMTANN
+1955 YCGPATMTANN
-1966 CNHFTINDWYMVVDI
+1966 CNHFGINDWYMVVDFD
-1981 EDVTPSDDLSKATK
+1981 DVTPSGDLSKATK
-1995 SIVWKDVDL
+1995 SLVWKDVDFD
-2004 TYTYKPQV
+2004 YTYKAQV

-2022 TANNPES
+2022 TDVALSKQIEFPTPQWSANNATVGDNGELNHI
-2029 AAYKINL
+2029 ADVI
-2036 PSPQWNANSND
+2036 
-2047 GSGMG
+2047 
-2052 NVAQAVPV
+2052 PV
-2060 KGNIIETLVGNEDYP
+2060 KGDQISTIVGTEDYP
-2075 MGTFQKIGDLENPTN
+2075 MGTFRKVGDTENATN
-2090 PVSITEANVIGAVGC
+2090 PVSITKANVIGVTGVIEPLPA
-2105 IDPIPVTDEILN
+2105 TDEIMN
-2117 EWDITYTLILKDK
+2117 EWDITYTFMVKDAQ
-2130 EGNVISEAVQENNAT
+2130 GNVISTLPQESKNNTTDA
-2145 NKELYSNVQ
+2145 NLYSNTKKVM
-2154 KRIVDILGLNVGR
+2154 VDVLGLPVGS
-2167 DETTAPDGRARYTY
+2167 DQSTAPDGRTRYTY
-2181 NAEKND
+2181 NAEKNAD
-2187 NYTLVVRTNYRKTVD
+2187 YKLVVQTTYSRVVAGETESYSNETETDIVVD
-2202 GELVEMTS
+2202 PVFP
-2210 ESESSITVNPSF
+2210 NPEID
-2222 PAPALNGGTSSPG
+2222 PNNSPG
-2235 YVFLETSTHWDEKAN
+2235 YIFLETGTHWDADCASN
-2250 VEGDDD
+2250 
-2256 EYGGYFKYFY
+2256 GGYYKYYY
-2266 DVVMDLHW
+2266 DAAMDIAW
-2274 FPFEDNLVR
+2274 SNFNDNLVR
-2283 YMGYYGKSSTGWD
+2283 YMGYYANPKRD
-2296 CVGHPVESDLWEPYQ
+2296 CVGHTVAGSSEWVPYL
-2311 AASIITDSEVISY
+2311 AASVLTDDQVTSY
-2324 NNRISKDESKALF
+2324 NSRLGSAQ
-2337 KPVGYTKGATNWST
+2337 KPLTGIGYTGNNEWST
-2351 LLAEECHAPIK
+2351 LSASARHIPVK
-2362 VHYVWAGNEKIDDY
+2362 VHYVWAGNEKLASDAISE
-2376 SNAKINCEVN
+2376 SNFNWELS
-2386 ANYPVVIYNQPTINV
+2386 ANYPVVVYNTPLLKIN
-2401 STTYQEGAYD
+2401 STPQDGGAYD
-2411 ISAPLTRSATNG
+2411 ITEPVVFARSVPG
-2423 KDLYVITA
+2423 YDMQVITA
-2431 NLSYQDL
+2431 TNQNNKELQ
-2438 GMDGLVEAQDITT
+2438 MDAAIENKVTT
-2451 GLEDVALGKGT
+2451 GVDGVNPENGKVI
-2462 LRVYPN
+2462 VYPN
-2468 PATSMVTLQA
+2468 PATDFVTIKSPFA
-2478 PITITNV
+2478 IEDV
-2485 KIFTIDG
+2485 KILSSSG
-2492 QLVKEFDAD
+2492 LLVKEIDAD
-2501 DTKVRFNVSDLNAGV
+2501 GTQLRVDVSDLAPGIYV
-2516 YIIHAAET
+2516 VRIADQSQI
-2524 TTRLI
+2524 LI

>member
-1 MVLFFVLLAEIAKQ
+1 
-15 DFTLFMKLKHLLFAA
+15 MKLKHLLFAA

-48 RIYINPGHGS
+48 RIYINPGHGA
-58 FTGSDRPM
+58 FTGNDRPM

-77 NVSSDTSSF
+77 NVSSDTAGF
-86 FESNTNL
+86 FETNTNL
-93 QKGFGLLEKLVEY
+93 EKGFGLMEKLIEY
-106 GVPFDRSKNQ
+106 GVPFDRSKGGRNLSQ
-116 NNSNVARRGAA
+116 
-127 LDMSNNIVM
+127 NIVM
-136 SHVKCG
+136 SRVKNG
-142 GVDGGDYN
+142 GATNGAYD
-150 RNLTTIAAEVEANNF
+150 RPLTDIAAEAESNNF
-165 DMFLS
+165 DYFIS
-170 IHSNASTGDH
+170 IHSNATTGDH
-180 NVPTHINQLLFLYR
+180 NVPTHLNHLLYLYR
-194 GKDGNEYV
+194 GYDGKTYATSQSASIE
-202 SGSSNM
+202 M
-208 AKACWVHATSNKHM
+208 ATKSWPHATSNKHM
-222 NYNWLSNPN
+222 NFNWLSNPN
-231 QPRNTESY
+231 QPRNGESY
-239 SDNRYGYYPSGKDAN
+239 SNGSKSYYPSGKDAN
-254 GYPYWIKGDITFTP
+254 GNPYWIKGDLTFMY
-268 GWDSYTTNS
+268 GLK
-277 YSGVSYRGSYGVM
+277 SGGSYIGYYGVL
-290 KHGVPGFLVEGYDHT
+290 KHSVPGFLVEGYDHT
-305 YQPGMHR
+305 YQPGLHR
-312 AMNDD
+312 ALNDD
-317 VCRHEG
+317 VARHEG

-351 HSVTMNHPYYQ
+351 HSVTMNHPFYQ
-362 VTRSNTVDANTTI
+362 VTRSNTVDANTSI
-375 NQTDNKKPLNGVT
+375 NQTDNKKPINHVT
-388 VELYNSSGKMI
+388 VELYNSSGALV

-425 HSRPGYG
+425 HSRVGYG
-432 DVTQSVTVTANQ
+432 EVTQSVTVTANQ
-444 TNYIN
+444 TNYLN

-472 KVDDETYTASFKSTG
+472 KVDDATYTASFKSTG

-495 LTNSSTKAQTVIE
+495 LTNSSTKEQTIIE

-542 SKGYNQIFNNTSVAS
+542 SKGYKQIFNNTSVAS

-588 QKFNPDFSV
+588 QKFNPDFSL

-646 STQARGVAFYGT
+646 STKACGVAFYGT

-672 YAYNIGTADSWSG
+672 YGYNIGSADSWSG
-685 NMSTSLTSI
+685 GASTTFSALGT
-694 GKLLVNGDGDIYATD
+694 LLVNGDGDIYATD

-718 YSPNNVIDVPSFVV
+718 YSPNNVIDVPSFAV
-732 SDLSGN
+732 SDLSRN
-738 VKFNSKELNTE
+738 IKFNSKELNTE

-754 SLEGSNGGGFAFS
+754 SLEGCNGGGFAFS
-767 KDKSIFAIQ
+767 KDKSLFAIQ
-776 DGSSDNTKYEAP
+776 EGATNNTSIEAP

-817 DQMAFDHADN
+817 DQIAFDHADN

-860 KSPLYLVGNSDAVGN
+860 KSPLYLVGNSNAVGN

-925 DAVITNGGTVT
+925 DAAITNGGTVT

-944 IVLPWAGVWNITVA
+944 IVLPWAGVWNITVS
-958 GDLSTMTATTS
+958 GDLSTLTATTS

-993 VAHDGKNYSITL
+993 VAHDGKNYNITL

-1018 GDETAFNNGNLAIND
+1018 GDEATFNNGNLAISE
-1033 AITNGESV
+1033 AITNGETV

-1064 SDDLSKLTATTETPK
+1064 SNDLSKLTATTETPK

-1191 YIVGNT
+1191 GSLYIVGGSY
-1197 AEIGAWDPANAVK
+1197 AIGDWDPSKAVEIGNDGENYTITIKAPA
-1210 IAHNGTN
+1210 T
-1217 YNITLDENVTAFK
+1217 EFK
-1230 LSTGKG
+1230 LSTKRGG
-1236 DISGNWDAFD
+1236 WSEFD
-1246 AGNLTYDAAI
+1246 AGNLTSNEAI
-1256 TNGGTVNLIAKWG
+1256 TNGGTINLIAQHSYN
-1269 TNFVLPWEG
+1269 NFILPWEG
-1278 VWNITIANDLSTL
+1278 EWDITISRDLSTL
-1291 TAFTSTPDPNVGP
+1291 TASTTTPNPYEGP

-1319 TPETPEADEPEDANA
+1319 PGETPEGEDPEAA
-1334 EGYFAYALSSSKSG
+1334 QTEGYFAYDLQSSKSG
-1348 NNYVFSFKSTGA
+1348 NNYIFKFKSTGA
-1360 RKNGIIILTNTSTN
+1360 KNNGYIVLTNKSTGV
-1374 KTTEIKTGAIKKG
+1374 KTEIRTKIIKG
-1387 ENTINVNAYDIP
+1387 DNTVTINAYDIL
-1399 KGTYTWA
+1399 KGDYSWA
-1406 VKIKNNANTKEQE
+1406 VKINNKANSEVTQVGS
-1419 IKTDNS
+1419 DNS
-1425 VVYNDGTRYAR
+1425 ITYYGNSNNAR
-1436 IGVAIDNNP
+1436 IGVAIDNDQ
-1445 TSKYFGTIYTM
+1445 TSANFGTIYTL
-1456 TARGQGL
+1456 TAMGQGL
-1463 QKFNA
+1463 QKYNPDF
-1468 DMSRNGSKILT
+1468 SKNGGKVVT
-1479 NQFGKDNDETNANRY
+1479 GMFGKDTDASTSSNKFY
-1494 VRSNRLEVNEG
+1494 RSNRIEVENG

-1511 YAAGAPGVFVYDPS
+1511 YANMNTGMWEYDP
-1525 GTTATKV
+1525 ATNASPRNITNV
-1532 SNSTY
+1532 Y
-1537 FERAI
+1537 YERAL
-1542 AFYGTGTSRKAF
+1542 AFYGEGSSRKVF
-1554 GSHNSTYNVQ
+1554 SSHENRLQ
-1564 RFDIGTN
+1564 RFDIGTGT
-1571 SSWTSGSPAKS
+1571 SWTSGSPAKS
-1582 YTNSTVL
+1582 YTTAGVMD
-1589 QNGDGD
+1589 NGDGD
-1595 ILVTD
+1595 VLVTNN
-1600 KAVIVSQC
+1600 AVIVSQN
-1608 RYGDNN
+1608 RYAGNN
-1614 LSVNPAFAV
+1614 QSVAPAFAV
-1623 FDHDLNLKYKSDA
+1623 FDHNLNLISKSHV
-1636 INSTLNGTSNG
+1636 INGTLNGSSNG
-1647 GMAISPDYK
+1647 GMAITPDYK
-1656 TFAIIDGQFETAPA
+1656 TFAIVDGYNESTKA
-1670 SGVFKNNDLNVQ
+1670 DINVQ

-1695 THQYGFT
+1695 THQYSIP
-1702 LSGTRQVDQMEFDYA
+1702 LSGTKLVDQMEFDHA

-1730 KWAVRT
+1730 KWAVKT
-1736 SARETTTNALS
+1736 SDRVTTTNARS
-1747 TYTITG
+1747 EYTITG
-1753 MANPA
+1753 LANTA
-1758 PSNVVATRKC
+1758 PTNVVATRKC
-1768 KDEGNNTTAG
+1768 YSEGSNNTAG

-1785 WKGDAGK
+1785 WKGEAGQ

-1807 RVDDNSTWQLAGEA
+1807 RVEDNNTWQLAGTA
-1821 TIASGT
+1821 NIASGAT
-1827 TGNYTHKNLAHG
+1827 TGSYTHKNLAHG

-1854 SDANYEGLSK
+1854 SSANHEGLSK

-1876 PPLVPVNV
+1876 PTQVPVNV

-1899 TLNPQ
+1899 TLDPQ
-1904 LNISLNKDVFNAALL
+1904 LNISLNTEVFNASLR

-1926 KATKYVIVVDEATAT
+1926 KATKYVVVVDAATA
-1941 KLNAA
+1941 KILNRA
-1946 SNVKAMGRF
+1946 SNVDEVGRF
-1955 YRGPATMTANN
+1955 YCGPATMTANN
-1966 CNHFTINDWYMVVDI
+1966 CNHYVINDWYMVVDFD
-1981 EDVTPSDDLSKATK
+1981 DVTPSGDLSKATK
-1995 SIVWKDVDL
+1995 ALVWKDVEL
-2004 TYTYKPQV
+2004 THTYKPQV

-2022 TANNPES
+2022 VANDSES
-2029 AAYKINL
+2029 AAYNINL

-2052 NVAQAVPV
+2052 NVAEAIPV
-2060 KGNIIETLVGNEDYP
+2060 TGNIIESLAGNEDYP
-2075 MGTFQKIGDLENPTN
+2075 MGTFQKIGDIENPTN
-2090 PVSITEANVIGAVGC
+2090 PISITEANVIGATGY
-2105 IDPIPVTDEILN
+2105 INPLPVTDDILN

-2130 EGNVISEAVQENNAT
+2130 EGKVISEVVQESNAT
-2145 NKELYSNVQ
+2145 NKELYSNTK

-2167 DETTAPDGRARYTY
+2167 DETTSPDGRTRYTY
-2181 NAEKND
+2181 NAGKND
-2187 NYTLVVRTNYRKTVD
+2187 NYTLLVRTTYRKTVD
-2202 GELVEMTS
+2202 GKLVEKTN
-2210 ESESSITVNPSF
+2210 ESEAPITVNPSF
-2222 PAPALNGGTSSPG
+2222 PNPELDAYSCPG
-2235 YVFLETSTHWDEKAN
+2235 YIFLEESTHWDENCK
-2250 VEGDDD
+2250 D
-2256 EYGGYFKYFY
+2256 ENGEYINSGYYKYYY
-2266 DVVMDLHW
+2266 DGAMDIKW
-2274 FPFEDNLVR
+2274 IDFEDNLVR
-2283 YMGYYGKSSTGWD
+2283 YMGYYGKSAKGWD
-2296 CVGHPVESDLWEPYQ
+2296 CIGHPVESNIWTPYQ
-2311 AASIITDSEVISY
+2311 AASILTDEVVGHYNSRIT
-2324 NNRISKDESKALF
+2324 NNNKDFSKAQL
-2337 KPVGYTKGATNWST
+2337 KGIGYTGRENWSA
-2351 LLAEECHAPIK
+2351 LATEAGHFPIK
-2362 VHYVWAGNEKIDDY
+2362 VHYVWAGNEKLTNLDSASIQWEL
-2376 SNAKINCEVN
+2376 S
-2386 ANYPVVIYNQPTINV
+2386 ANYPVVIYDEPMIKV
-2401 STTYQEGAYD
+2401 SSTYQEGVHD
-2411 ISAPLTRSATNG
+2411 ISTPLTRNAVGG
-2423 KDLYVITA
+2423 KDMYVITTT
-2431 NLSYQDL
+2431 NQKYQAL
-2438 GMDGLVEAQDITT
+2438 VMDEIVENNDIVT
-2451 GLEDVALGKGT
+2451 GVEGVNVAKGT
-2462 LRVYPN
+2462 LRLYPN
-2468 PATSMVTLQA
+2468 PANSIVTLQA
-2478 PITITNV
+2478 WTVLDDV
-2485 KIFTIDG
+2485 KIFTVDG
-2492 QLVKEFDAD
+2492 QLVKEFEAD
-2501 DTKVRFNVSDLNAGV
+2501 DTKVKINVSDLPTGV
-2516 YIIHAAET
+2516 YIVHAAGT

-2529 KK
+2529 KR